1 MNSTTIITSQQKIF
15 RLTQIRSTIAQKK
28 NSSTLISRGTSREEM
43 NIKHIA
49 ALEIEYEYDKILRSF
64 SFQEVVEFYDHTTKF
79 KSSLSA
85 SAVEILFENMKDR
98 RKMKENLKYY
108 QKLICAKSWKLALI
122 KTYLEYHKYI
132 SATEYRMQ
140 NIYKKNILKLCSIYI
155 RPLALNNLIPQAQV
169 VQC

>member
-1 MNSTTIITSQQKIF
+1 MTTTLTTSKQKYA
-15 RLTQIRSTIAQKK
+15 RLTEIRSVLAQKK
-28 NSSTLISRGTSREEM
+28 NSSTLISRGTSRKEM
-43 NIKHIA
+43 NIKHTA
-49 ALEIEYEYDKILRSF
+49 SVEIESEYDEILRSF
-64 SFQEVVEFYDHTTKF
+64 SFQEVVEFYDQTTKF

-140 NIYKKNILKLCSIYI
+140 NIYKKNVLKLCSIYNI
-155 RPLALNNLIPQAQV
+155 NPEIWINE
-169 VQC
+169 